1 MPAIWRSL
9 AATSS
14 RRCRQIV
21 PVSRNVVPELLL
33 WRQQRDD
40 VAAGNG
46 VSRQRRDDVA
56 VQPGWLPSREPGLRN
71 LRIIATRAPRT
82 PQRADDGGRRA
93 GRSGV
98 QAERHQEVAV
108 LGGAVWAWL
117 AGEQGGLAWL
127 GERDAGDVAV
137 HRGQAVE
144 HVVRVE
150 RDRQVIAEVPR

>member
-56 VQPGWLPSREPGLRN
+56 VQPGWLPSREPGSRN
-71 LRIIATRAPRT
+71 LRIIATRAPGTTALDRCC
-82 PQRADDGGRRA
+82 RWRR
-93 GRSGV
+93 RQNDSV
-98 QAERHQEVAV
+98 
-108 LGGAVWAWL
+108 GAVTV
-117 AGEQGGLAWL
+117 
-127 GERDAGDVAV
+127 VA
-137 HRGQAVE
+137 R
-144 HVVRVE
+144 
-150 RDRQVIAEVPR
+150 